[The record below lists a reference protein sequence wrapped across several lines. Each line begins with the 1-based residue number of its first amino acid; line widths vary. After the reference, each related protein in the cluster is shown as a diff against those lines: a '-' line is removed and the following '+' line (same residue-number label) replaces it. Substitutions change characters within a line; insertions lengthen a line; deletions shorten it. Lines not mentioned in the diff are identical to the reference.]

1 MKLEVHNSHQHLLTF
16 NTRLIVRW
24 ALAPFLQSP
33 QANTCRSKAFIP
45 IKIYSII
52 NPNQAGG
59 GKYARSKLKHYF
71 SGTECRMYLKPSC
84 KFKFVCCL
92 ETPWVPQNQ
101 PHRVYLGVLLGVN
114 ERPRGFLEPWQSTT
128 MTTINVFQ
136 DVMRVSRMFF

>member
-84 KFKFVCCL
+84 KFKFICCMYVL
-92 ETPWVPQNQ
+92 SMPKILSVHKIGLKFQGKFRQNILTYQREMSTSSWRAFET
-101 PHRVYLGVLLGVN
+101 L
-114 ERPRGFLEPWQSTT
+114 
-128 MTTINVFQ
+128 IAI
-136 DVMRVSRMFF
+136 